1 MTRVMTLSD
10 RLNLGSKQGPRI
22 ANWSITVLS
31 VVFCVLMLPTRFPG
45 MELLGV
51 GPNWLLIWVVAWS
64 VKRPAWQGAIAG
76 LVLGLIQ
83 DGMTATT
90 PSHAVG
96 LVIAGV
102 LTARIQKQRF
112 LQEDF
117 ISIALIVFGMAVLSE
132 TITALQ
138 FSVHAWI
145 NDRDSIQYS
154 LSRIWYY
161 HQRIALSSAI
171 LSSMWSPVIYYPL
184 NRWWER
190 IKAVEPS

>member
-1 MTRVMTLSD
+1 
-10 RLNLGSKQGPRI
+10 
-22 ANWSITVLS
+22 
-31 VVFCVLMLPTRFPG
+31 
-45 MELLGV
+45 
-51 GPNWLLIWVVAWS
+51 
-64 VKRPAWQGAIAG
+64 
-76 LVLGLIQ
+76 
-83 DGMTATT
+83 
-90 PSHAVG
+90 
-96 LVIAGV
+96 
-102 LTARIQKQRF
+102 
-112 LQEDF
+112 
-117 ISIALIVFGMAVLSE
+117 MAVLSE